1 MREFYAWSP
10 AISSAGELELSDSGL
25 AAGQPVMEAV
35 AFTLRTQ
42 VGTYLPDPDDGVDLR
57 LTRKQTPDIKT
68 KWGSELKRAVQRY
81 VRDGLITDLKV
92 VIEVGDG
99 VLLDEVSFIDPRD
112 NAKPPA
118 RRTVRTQ
125 R

>member
-1 MREFYAWSP
+1 M
-10 AISSAGELELSDSGL
+10 LSDAGL
-25 AAGQPVMEAV
+25 ASGQPVAEAV

-57 LTRKQTPDIKT
+57 LTRKQTINIKSV
-68 KWGSELKRAVQRY
+68 WEAELKRALARY
-81 VRDGLITDLKV
+81 TRDGLITDLKV
-92 VIEVGDG
+92 VVEVGDS

-112 NAKPPA
+112 SAKPPA